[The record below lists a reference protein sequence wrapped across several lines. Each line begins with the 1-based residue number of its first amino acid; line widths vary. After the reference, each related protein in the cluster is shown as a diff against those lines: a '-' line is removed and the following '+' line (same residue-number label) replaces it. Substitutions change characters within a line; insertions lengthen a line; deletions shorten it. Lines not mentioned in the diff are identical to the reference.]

1 MRSEPD
7 AAGWHFIPGT
17 ARGATHFLRDMP
29 NQDSIAH
36 EAAIDLPATIVAV
49 ADGHGHFRHARSAT
63 GSALAVEVACRVGAQ
78 FAATLAATL
87 AGDPAA
93 TEVAATVRDSLPPA
107 IVGEWRTEVAK
118 HLAAHPYTAQEQ
130 SALADAGDEPE
141 VPYGSTLLFAVI
153 AGGWLAC
160 AQIGDGDL
168 LAVRP
173 DGTALSPVPGDSRLD
188 GQHTTSLCQPDAED
202 DFRTCALD
210 LRADPLL
217 ALLLA
222 TDGYGNAQT
231 AENWQPEVA
240 GDLAALA
247 ATHDLDWFAAQVPSW
262 AERCASADGSGDDVT
277 IALLLSPD
285 YAELATLARRE
296 RARLAT
302 APPTA
307 RRVPTVPSTTPV
319 PTVPSAAS
327 APTVPSA
334 AADPIAQSGGQL
346 SGGPAPARSRPRS
359 GAGHA
364 GRGSARRRWIGV
376 LVAVVVCGALA
387 AVVTVLM
394 TRPSPGHPAA
404 PPAGRTQA
412 PARKAASSP
421 ASPSQRGRQT
431 KTTPAPSHG
440 AASSPAPATDG
451 PSSPAPASPVPTTA
465 APTTAAPATA
475 APTGPVSAGGAADG
489 GQQQNQEGD

>member
-7 AAGWHFIPGT
+7 PAGWHFIPGT
-17 ARGATHFLRDMP
+17 ARGVTHFLRDMP

-78 FAATLAATL
+78 FAATLA
-87 AGDPAA
+87 GDPAA
-93 TEVAATVRDSLPPA
+93 AGVAETVRDSLPQA

-285 YAELATLARRE
+285 YAELAALARRE

-302 APPTA
+302 EPATA
-307 RRVPTVPSTTPV
+307 RRVPTVPSATP
-319 PTVPSAAS
+319 VPSAAS

-387 AVVTVLM
+387 AAVTVLM

-412 PARKAASSP
+412 PVRKAASSS

-431 KTTPAPSHG
+431 KTTAAPSHE
-440 AASSPAPATDG
+440 AASSPAPA
-451 PSSPAPASPVPTTA
+451 SPAPTA
-465 APTTAAPATA
+465 APTTAAP
-475 APTGPVSAGGAADG
+475 TGSVPASGAADG
-489 GQQQNQEGD
+489 GQQQNHEGD